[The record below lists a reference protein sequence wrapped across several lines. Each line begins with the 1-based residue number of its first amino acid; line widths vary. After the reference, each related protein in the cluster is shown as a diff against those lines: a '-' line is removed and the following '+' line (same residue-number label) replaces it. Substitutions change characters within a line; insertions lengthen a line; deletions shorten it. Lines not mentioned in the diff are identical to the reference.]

1 MSVSIYLIVLLG
13 AGFLVLWYTTYRV
26 MQRDG
31 DAERPADAFSSLRKL
46 TLALLL
52 LFAFIAMQLLVGA
65 AVWFATGFFFTGVSD
80 EWRRQIAV
88 AAAMMVWVLVF
99 TAPWRA
105 LSK

>member
-1 MSVSIYLIVLLG
+1 MSVSLYLIVLLG
-13 AGFLVLWYTTYRV
+13 VGLLVLWYTTYRV

-46 TLALLL
+46 ALALLL

-65 AVWFATGFFFTGVSD
+65 AVWFATGFFFPGVSD